1 MGEEAEAEEE
11 EEDEDEDEEEG
22 GEEEEEEGVLTVERP
37 LPDPHTPAGSS
48 ELITRRAV
56 AAFRETP
63 PSKMA

>member
-1 MGEEAEAEEE
+1 MREEE
-11 EEDEDEDEEEG
+11 EEEEKEETEEEEEEEG
-22 GEEEEEEGVLTVERP
+22 GEEEEEEGGLTVERP